1 MQEMIKLVEEKL
13 ERIDA
18 LNSKDHRET
27 EIFLQSLHSEITS
40 MNLKIKPYFF
50 SNAHEQMLAQ
60 VILENSQ
67 IRQKQESFDIKLT

>member
-27 EIFLQSLHSEITS
+27 EIFL
-40 MNLKIKPYFF
+40 
-50 SNAHEQMLAQ
+50 
-60 VILENSQ
+60 
-67 IRQKQESFDIKLT
+67 